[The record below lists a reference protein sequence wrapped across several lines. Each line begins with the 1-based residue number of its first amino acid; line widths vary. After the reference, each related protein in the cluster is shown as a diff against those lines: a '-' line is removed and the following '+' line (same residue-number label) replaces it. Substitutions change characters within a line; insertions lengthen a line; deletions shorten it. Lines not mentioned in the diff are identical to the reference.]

1 MNCKKRFKWY
11 KYRPCYKKYNLL
23 MFIRKFKHYHNV
35 KGLNEL
41 EDYDIKLFVEM
52 YYEDVPKKAAML

>member
-1 MNCKKRFKWY
+1 
-11 KYRPCYKKYNLL
+11 